1 MLDEKWFAARGFYPV
16 PPDEIDGRILYAHR
30 KGAFMNKFGLLL
42 KHGFCL
48 AKRQRNNRR
57 SGKVYPYMVN
67 YRAYCHR
74 LIGRTFLR
82 KLRKGEVYDH
92 INGDISNYSLHNLR
106 IVKKAIN
113 DRDGGFLRMLRNRG
127 IDPTMYDQSFLLRF
141 FKRMA
146 RKKKKL
152 KPWKY
157 NRLTRDDLLTMLV
170 SPEYRVGPP
179 LDPAAEPTKYY
190 DPFIERD

>member
-1 MLDEKWFAARGFYPV
+1 MTNVPIIKQV
-16 PPDEIDGRILYAHR
+16 PPEVVGGKILFAGSDG
-30 KGAFMNKFGLLL
+30 KFYSKSGKQL
-42 KHGFCL
+42 KHAYIPGRP
-48 AKRQRNNRR
+48 AYKGRP
-57 SGKVYPYMVN
+57 VYPHMNSGYGDKE
-67 YRAYCHR
+67 CH
-74 LIGRTFLR
+74 FLMACAFLHIPDR
-82 KLRKGEVYDH
+82 SIGEVVDH
-92 INGDISNYSLHNLR
+92 INGDLLNYSRDNIRVVHQS
-106 IVKKAIN
+106 IN

-170 SPEYRVGPP
+170 SPEYRVGQP

>member
-16 PPDEIDGRILYAHR
+16 PPDEIDGRFLYAHR

-152 KPWKY
+152 KTWKY
-157 NRLTRDDLLTMLV
+157 QSLTRDDLLTMLV
-170 SPEYRVGPP
+170 SPEYRVCPP

>member
-1 MLDEKWFAARGFYPV
+1 MHMNNIPIIKQV
-16 PPDEIDGRILYAHR
+16 PPDEIEGKTLFAGSDGKFY
-30 KGAFMNKFGLLL
+30 NKHGKCL
-42 KHGFCL
+42 KHGFCP
-48 AKRQRNNRR
+48 AKRRRNNRV

-106 IVKKAIN
+106 IVTKAIN

-127 IDPTMYDQSFLLRF
+127 IDPTIYDQAFLLRF

-146 RKKKKL
+146 HKKKKL
-152 KPWKY
+152 SDRKY
-157 NRLTRDDLLTMLV
+157 RQLTREDLLTMLV
-170 SPEYRVGPP
+170 SPEYRVGSP
-179 LDPAAEPTKYY
+179 LDPAAEPNKYW
-190 DPFIERD
+190 DPFIER